1 MDARDFPTMSAE
13 PHARLPKSP
22 EPRVQGLR
30 FGPFEMDLSS
40 GELFQNGSRVKLQL
54 QPFRVLALLARHP
67 GQLLTR
73 DEIQREIW
81 PDGTFVDFEQALN
94 FCIRQIRSALGD
106 QAATPRYIETLP
118 RRGYRFIGLV
128 EPVAPP
134 SLARIT
140 PPLGLPVAVVAPADL
155 LEPEPPPE
163 SVPTPPPAPV
173 AAVATA
179 PRARARIALLVL
191 AGAALGALAT
201 ALALG
206 RNSAPPHVPVYQ
218 RITFGR
224 GATALARFGPDGQ
237 VLYTAAWEGGPMRIY
252 SVRPDAL
259 DPRPLELPGQFV
271 VGTSPRGE
279 VALLGPNGLL
289 QRVPLAGGPVKPVLE
304 RVRSADWALDGG
316 EFAIAR
322 SLGEEHAIE
331 FPIGTRLT
339 TAFQPT
345 HLRISPDQTKVAFL
359 EHPQRGDD
367 RGDVVVVDRAGK
379 RRVLSGTWASV
390 EGLAWTPDSKEVW
403 FTAAEVGGDSALRAV
418 TLDGE
423 ARMVAPALGRLVLR
437 DIAPDGRVL
446 LARSV
451 LRLEMRFAGEDG
463 VERDLSWLDMSRVA
477 ALSPDGRSLL
487 FLESGEGGGPDYAI
501 YLRGT
506 DGALPVRVGP
516 GRPMG
521 LSPDGRHVLA
531 IPLRTPDRLDLLPV
545 GAGEPLAL
553 RDASVLE
560 YEWAGFVGDG
570 RQVAFTGRTAAGRRV
585 YVREVAGSSPAR
597 AITPVGVTPV
607 TSSPLSSDGRW
618 LVAACAPDKPAPC
631 LYPVDGTGAPRPLPD
646 FEGGVIGW
654 AGNDAL
660 FVARG
665 GLPLYLDRLDLAT
678 GRRTPFRTLNPA
690 ERSGVLR
697 YNSVVATP
705 DGRHVA
711 YSYARQA
718 SDLYVVKGLR

>member
-1 MDARDFPTMSAE
+1 MSAE
-13 PHARLPKSP
+13 PHARLPKPP

-73 DEIQREIW
+73 EEIQREIW

-140 PPLGLPVAVVAPADL
+140 PPLGLPVAVVAPADDGV
-155 LEPEPPPE
+155 EPEPSPE
-163 SVPTPPPAPV
+163 PAPTPAPAP
-173 AAVATA
+173 ASAVAPA
-179 PRARARIALLVL
+179 PRARLRVALLVL
-191 AGAALGALAT
+191 AGAALGALAA

-206 RNSAPPHVPVYQ
+206 RSPAPPNVPVYQ
-218 RITFGR
+218 RVTFGR

-237 VLYTAAWEGGPMRIY
+237 VLYTAAWEGGPMRVY
-252 SVRPDAL
+252 AVRPDAL
-259 DPRPLELPGQFV
+259 DPRPLDLPGLFV
-271 VGTSPRGE
+271 VGSSPRGE

-289 QRVPLAGGPVKPVLE
+289 QRVPLAGGPAKPVLE
-304 RVRSADWALDGG
+304 RVRAADWAQDGG

-322 SLGEEHAIE
+322 SLGDEHAIE

-367 RGDVVVVDRAGK
+367 RGDVVVVDRAGN

-423 ARMVAPALGRLVLR
+423 TRMVAPALGRLVLR

-451 LRLEMRFAGEDG
+451 LRLEMRFVGADG
-463 VERDLSWLDMSRVA
+463 IERDLSWLDMSRVT

-506 DGALPVRVGP
+506 DGAPPVRVGP

-531 IPLRTPDRLDLLPV
+531 IPLRTPDRMDLLPV
-545 GAGEPLAL
+545 GAGEPVAL
-553 RDASVLE
+553 RDAGVLE

-570 RQVAFTGRTAAGRRV
+570 RRIAFTGRTAGGRRV
-585 YVREVAGSSPAR
+585 YVRDLAGTTPAR
-597 AITPVGVTPV
+597 PITPPGVTPA
-607 TSSPLSSDGRW
+607 TSSPLSPDGRF
-618 LVAACAPDKPAPC
+618 VVGTCEPGKPRLC
-631 LYPVDGTGAPRPLPD
+631 LYAIDGEGAPRPVPD
-646 FEGGVIGW
+646 FEGLVIGW
-654 AGNDAL
+654 AGNEAL

-665 GLPLYLDRLDLAT
+665 GLPLYLERLDLAT
-678 GRRTPFRTLNPA
+678 GRRAPFRTLSPA

-697 YNSVVATP
+697 FNSVVVTP
-705 DGRHVA
+705 DGRHLA
-711 YSYARQA
+711 YSYARQS